1 MSEPLRVASVGM
13 GWWSD
18 VLADA
23 MVRSGKL
30 KIAACYS
37 RSADKRAKFAAKY
50 GCRAAPAYE
59 EILDDPT
66 IEAIVNTTP
75 NAVHLETTR
84 EAAGAGKHV
93 FLDKPIANTVA
104 DARALTKACREAGVV
119 LALGYQR
126 RRESHFRWVRERIDA
141 GEFGRLVNAES
152 NISRDRL
159 GKIDLSSWRYTAEG
173 MPGGVLLQ
181 IGIHYTDVLEY
192 LMGPIR
198 AVSAASA
205 RLVLPGDNP
214 DVASVVLEHDN
225 GALSTLN
232 ASYASAGEHYV
243 MNVYGKEATAYYDL
257 QHGLSILRRGETR
270 AKPVDCAKND
280 PIVEELEEFAA
291 AARGECEPEMDG
303 ERSTASLAVI
313 LAAIRSAR
321 EGRRV
326 EVKEMLA

>member
-1 MSEPLRVASVGM
+1 M
-13 GWWSD
+13 
-18 VLADA
+18 
-23 MVRSGKL
+23 
-30 KIAACYS
+30 
-37 RSADKRAKFAAKY
+37 
-50 GCRAAPAYE
+50 
-59 EILDDPT
+59 
-66 IEAIVNTTP
+66 
-75 NAVHLETTR
+75 
-84 EAAGAGKHV
+84 
-93 FLDKPIANTVA
+93 
-104 DARALTKACREAGVV
+104 
-119 LALGYQR
+119 
-126 RRESHFRWVRERIDA
+126 
-141 GEFGRLVNAES
+141 
-152 NISRDRL
+152 
-159 GKIDLSSWRYTAEG
+159 
-173 MPGGVLLQ
+173 LQ

-232 ASYASAGEHYV
+232 ASYASAAEHYV
-243 MNVYGKEATAYYDL
+243 MNLYGKEATAYYDL
-257 QHGLSILRRGETR
+257 QHGLSMLRRSETR
-270 AKPVDCAKND
+270 ATPVDCAKND